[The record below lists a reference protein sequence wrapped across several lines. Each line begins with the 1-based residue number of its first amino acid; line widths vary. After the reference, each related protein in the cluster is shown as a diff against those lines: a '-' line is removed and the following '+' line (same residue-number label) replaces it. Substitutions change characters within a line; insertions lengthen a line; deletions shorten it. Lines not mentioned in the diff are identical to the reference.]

1 MNWQDFYKVP
11 FQKDD
16 GCGEVITLH
25 GKEKRYRMVWDWI
38 ENSNICEYPVR
49 GEMGY
54 ELSNAIIKYVNG
66 ESDERPDFTWEAS
79 KTSPCEI
86 LMNGEPC
93 IYIRGWGELTGI
105 GGYGLSREEAAKI
118 QDDFKEFLI
127 NKLNGTTK

>member
-1 MNWQDFYKVP
+1 MNWQDFYVIP
-11 FQKDD
+11 FEKDD
-16 GCGEVITLH
+16 NCGEVITLH
-25 GKEKRYRMVWDWI
+25 GGEKRYRMVWDWI
-38 ENSNICEYPVR
+38 SNSNICTYPVR
-49 GEMGY
+49 GTRGY

-93 IYIRGWGELTGI
+93 ICIRGWGELTGI

-127 NKLNGTTK
+127 DKLNGTSK